1 MRVALQAP
9 TRRVVIALAGAG
21 AAAAILPGS
30 ARAAKPADDVLAKVL
45 AGRKP
50 VEAGLKLDVPSIAEN
65 GLVVPMSVE
74 VESPMTAADHIKSVH
89 IIADGNPVP
98 LVASFTFTPGS
109 GRAAA
114 STRIRLAQTQNIIV
128 IAETSSGELR
138 MARSEVKVTI
148 GGCGG

>member
-50 VEAGLKLDVPSIAEN
+50 PAGLLRAVSR
-65 GLVVPMSVE
+65 
-74 VESPMTAADHIKSVH
+74 SP
-89 IIADGNPVP
+89 G
-98 LVASFTFTPGS
+98 
-109 GRAAA
+109 
-114 STRIRLAQTQNIIV
+114 
-128 IAETSSGELR
+128 
-138 MARSEVKVTI
+138 
-148 GGCGG
+148 